1 MSRVMQFFT
10 ALKSNLA
17 VVWTVAQIE
26 VHIDLRLLRTWIFV
40 AFALLVGVTNTI
52 EQVGVY
58 AQLSAVS
65 SGTFMH
71 SPLLAPMTIFPDF
84 QVIITFGLIF
94 FAIELVARDRQARID
109 EVIAA
114 LPISNSQLVF
124 GRASGLSVLLFLLF
138 AAFLCLYVLVGFVC
152 ELVLPNLGFRSP
164 EMFSILATLVMDVLP
179 YMYFWTATVM
189 FLTVLVRFRVIA
201 IVVAIVLMLL
211 MYWLQNNSP
220 MYLINTLGTYTLN
233 TQLPSEVAPTFASSG
248 LLIHRIALVL
258 LATAFLLWTASL
270 LPRLDTVRTRMPV
283 VYAAS
288 VTLFA
293 VIGFSVVYSQTSA
306 QLDERDGWRALHAQ
320 YQDVVQ
326 VDFQHLSGQVV
337 LEPGSD
343 VEIDLTLEF
352 EPVQA
357 MARGDTLVFSLNP
370 AYEIEAI
377 SLGDEVPAYSF
388 EGGLLEVNVPR
399 SLTEGEQ
406 LSLAIRARGSPN
418 VGFAY
423 LDSALDPLT
432 SGAVSAYGLLLLGSK
447 PAINHADYV
456 ALTPAIAWYPMAGSH
471 VNREASSVRPRDFFS
486 VNLDVLVPSEWHVG
500 GPVKPTVEALAE
512 TRLHTFAP
520 QIPIHEVGLFASVFE
535 RREKTIAGID
545 FELLVSPDHTRN
557 LDLFEPILDEIETDV
572 AEQIQFARE
581 RGFEYPFDTYTI
593 VETPTYLRTFGGG
606 WQMPS
611 TQSLPGVYLLR
622 EGTFLAAEFQSIVT
636 NLHQDTRSSEI
647 EKHERLL
654 EYLRRY
660 FGNDVLGGNVSD
672 AFIDNLAG
680 FQVAPS
686 GPGAER
692 LGFLID
698 YLTNNVISESLGFY
712 SVQNLKS
719 VGTLATAR
727 LGAWDI
733 EVNRRDASLNQIYFN
748 QYINRP
754 EVWEFMLDA
763 SSHEE
768 LAPLDPRYRLHAG
781 YLYSKTMGD
790 LLIDWFGPQK
800 IASLLATLATRS
812 HGKTF
817 TYDEFNEVASELE
830 MPLRERLGDWLLD
843 IRPAGF
849 VASTYTTDRLPDRS
863 DGFPVYE
870 HTLHVQNR
878 EPRAGMLSVRYELSS
893 EVHAGEHVPRS
904 TQPVRLNGDSS
915 VQISIQTQSP
925 IEAMQIHPYFSL
937 NRMDFSVDFAGGP
950 DIPTVSRVP
959 APLVQPSEWQ
969 WEFSDTIY
977 VDDLDPGFSVDS
989 RETNDDPRFTVRMIT
1004 LNQTDPELV
1013 STDGGLEVYG
1023 GYGTDNES
1031 GWTRQGVS
1039 AAFGA
1044 YRQTLVRAEHE
1055 STPLRAHFKAEL
1067 PHKGSWNLHYHL
1079 PEVGERNNNVF
1090 ETRGQYG
1097 LDFGEGN
1104 TWGDFDISVT
1114 QSGNVQTVEFR
1125 GREMSAGWN
1134 RVGSLELDGG
1144 EVIVSV
1150 STQTSSG
1157 TVVADAIYWERA
1169 FVSDP

>member
-1 MSRVMQFFT
+1 MSRATQLLT
-10 ALKSNLA
+10 AFKTNLA
-17 VVWTVAQIE
+17 VLWTVARVE

-40 AFALLVGVTNTI
+40 AFALLVGVTNAI

-94 FAIELVARDRQARID
+94 FAIEIVSRDRQARID

-114 LPISNSQLVF
+114 LPISNNQLVF
-124 GRASGLSVLLFLLF
+124 GRALGLSVLLFLLF

-164 EMFSILATLVMDVLP
+164 EMFSMLATLVMDALP
-179 YMYFWTATVM
+179 YMYFWTAAVM
-189 FLTVLVRFRVIA
+189 FLTVLVRLRVIA
-201 IVVAIVLMLL
+201 IAVAMVFMLL
-211 MYWLQNNSP
+211 MYWLQNNAP
-220 MYLINTLGTYTLN
+220 MYLIDTLGTYSLN
-233 TQLPSEVAPTFASSG
+233 PQLPSELAPTFASSAI
-248 LLIHRIALVL
+248 LIHRVALVL

-270 LPRLDTVRTRMPV
+270 LPRLDTVRTRKPV

-288 VTLFA
+288 VTLLA
-293 VIGFSVVYSQTSA
+293 VIGFSFVHHQTTT
-306 QLDERDGWRALHAQ
+306 QLDVRDGWVEFHAQ
-320 YQDVVQ
+320 YRDVSQ
-326 VDFQHLSGQVV
+326 LDMRNLSGQVV

-343 VEIDLTLEF
+343 VAIDLTLEF
-352 EPVQA
+352 KLVQA
-357 MARGDTLVFSLNP
+357 MNEGDALVFSLNP

-377 SLGDEVPAYSF
+377 SFGDEPLTYSF
-388 EGGLLEVNVPR
+388 EAGLLEVNVSR
-399 SLTEGEQ
+399 SLMDGER

-432 SGAVSAYGLLLLGSK
+432 SSAVSAYGLLLLGSK

-471 VNREASSVRPRDFFS
+471 VNRDASSVRPRDFFS
-486 VNLDVLVPSEWHVG
+486 VNLDVLVPSEWHVV
-500 GPVKPTVEALAE
+500 GPGKPTVEALAE
-512 TRLHTFAP
+512 TRLHTFTP
-520 QIPIHEVGLFASVFE
+520 QIPIHEVGLFAAVFE

-545 FELLVSPDHTRN
+545 FELLVSPEHTRN

-572 AEQIQFARE
+572 AEHIQFARE

-593 VETPTYLRTFGGG
+593 VETPIYLRTFGGG

-611 TQSLPGVYLLR
+611 TQSLPGVFLLR
-622 EGTFLAAEFQSIVT
+622 EGTFLAAEFLSIVT
-636 NLHQDTRSSEI
+636 NLHQDTGSSET
-647 EKHERLL
+647 EKHQRLL

-660 FGNDVLGGNVSD
+660 FRNDVMGGNVSD
-672 AFIDNLAG
+672 AFIDNLVG
-680 FQVAPS
+680 FQAAPS

-698 YLTNNVISESLGFY
+698 YLTNNVIAESIGFY

-733 EVNRRDASLNQIYFN
+733 EVNRRDATLNQIYFN

-754 EVWEFMLDA
+754 EVWEFMLDGSNHEDRA
-763 SSHEE
+763 S
-768 LAPLDPRYRLHAG
+768 LNPRYRLHAS

-800 IASLLATLATRS
+800 IASLLTTLATRFR
-812 HGKTF
+812 GKTF
-817 TYDEFNEVASELE
+817 TYDEFNEVASELD
-830 MPLRERLGDWLLD
+830 MPLRERLGDLLRD

-878 EPRAGMLSVRYELSS
+878 EPHPGMLSVRYEFSS
-893 EVHAGEHVPRS
+893 EVRAGEHIHIHRS
-904 TQPVRLNGDSS
+904 TRPIRLNGDSS

-937 NRMDFSVDFAGGP
+937 NRMDFSVDFVGGP
-950 DIPTVSRVP
+950 AIPTVSRVP
-959 APLVQPSEWQ
+959 APVVQPSDWQ
-969 WEFSDTIY
+969 WKFSDTIY

-989 RETNDDPRFTVRMIT
+989 PETKDDSRFTVRMIT

-1031 GWTRQGVS
+1031 GWTRQGLS
-1039 AAFGA
+1039 PAFGA
-1044 YRQTLVRAEHE
+1044 YRRTLVRAEHE
-1055 STPLRAHFKAEL
+1055 STPLRAHFKADL
-1067 PHKGSWNLHYHL
+1067 PHKGTWNLHYHL
-1079 PEVGERNNNVF
+1079 PDVGERNNNVF

-1097 LDFGEGN
+1097 LDSGEEN

-1114 QSGNVQTVEFR
+1114 QSGKIQTVEFR
-1125 GREMSAGWN
+1125 GGEMSAGWN
-1134 RVGSLELDGG
+1134 RIGSLELDGG

-1157 TVVADAIYWERA
+1157 TVVADAIYWEQSA
-1169 FVSDP
+1169 S